1 MARQPLGQHFLA
13 DVSWRERI
21 LRALGAGGEDVW
33 LEIGAGHGEMTRE
46 LARLARRVVAIEL
59 DPRLVEKLRELARK
73 TSHVEVVAADVL
85 ALDLAQ
91 LAGGRFKVYGNLPY
105 YITSPILHRLFQQA
119 DQIDL
124 IAVVVQLE
132 VAARLVARPGRREYG
147 YLSALTQFYT
157 RPEILLRIPPAAFR
171 PRPRVASALVR
182 MRPPGERAHLAGL
195 AAREETRFLQFI
207 QRCFAQKRK
216 TLRNNLRAIAPAER
230 AEAALEAARIARD
243 ARAEQLSLTQF
254 ADLYGQL
261 EPS

>member
-13 DVSWRERI
+13 DASWRERI

-46 LARLARRVVAIEL
+46 LARFARRVMAIEL
-59 DPRLVEKLRELARK
+59 DPRLVEKLREFAREAPQ
-73 TSHVEVVAADVL
+73 VEVVAADVL
-85 ALDLAQ
+85 TLDLAQ
-91 LAGGRFKVYGNLPY
+91 LAGARFKVYGNLPY
-105 YITSPILHRLFQQA
+105 YITSPILQRLFQQV

-132 VAARLVARPGRREYG
+132 VAARLVARAGRREYG

-157 RPEILLRIPPAAFR
+157 QPEILLRIPPAAFR

-182 MRPPGERAHLAGL
+182 MRPPGERARLAGL
-195 AAREETRFLQFI
+195 AAGDEARFLQFI

-216 TLRNNLRAIAPAER
+216 TLRNNLRAIASVER
-230 AEAALEAARIARD
+230 VEAALEVAGIARD

-254 ADLYGQL
+254 AEVYRQL